1 MADSNYSIMYRRD
14 ENPFGKT
21 WEEWTAKWWR
31 WILSIPKE
39 SNPGIDT
46 TGKKFDTN
54 QNDPNV
60 LFLVGTYGGS
70 AERNYTIPKGKAL
83 LFPIIN
89 FTTSYA
95 EEPALKTESELI
107 SRAKSDIDD
116 IVNKEATV
124 DGVGLHEVDKYRVA
138 SLPFDITLP
147 ENNAL
152 GLEAGP
158 TLAVS
163 DGYWVFLKPLTP
175 GKHEI
180 HAAGSCSS
188 GKTTVDITFRLTVN
202 E

>member
-21 WEEWTAKWWR
+21 WEEWTAKWWQ

-39 SNPGIDT
+39 GNPGIDT
-46 TGKKFDTN
+46 TGKKFDAN

-124 DGVGLHEVDKYRVA
+124 DGVELHEVDKYRVA

-147 ENNAL
+147 ENNVF
-152 GLEAGP
+152 GLEAGL
-158 TLAVS
+158 TRAVS